1 MAPRTH
7 RLTRSKAIVIPDN
20 TQLTIAEDQAQL
32 GAGTQRDVDDIQLQ
46 HQTSSAATIATN
58 ACRKGK
64 RRAIAPSNISAPT
77 RRSAAKAALELPPTK
92 RARNAGPPRGR
103 PMPLELV
110 SGEEAIGRQSSGI
123 GMVNRSE
130 FRRITSFQP
139 RREHPHREHDDP
151 IVPDSEDEHISNA
164 DSYVET
170 EVDSS
175 PEQDTLAQTRPSKLH
190 QAVRTERPSWQGSA
204 STSGMSHSPGPSGSL
219 GLSGSTAPRAS
230 GPLGSANASDSSGSA
245 GTSGASGLSGPF
257 GSPVA
262 VGASGPPG
270 TAGAINL
277 SGSSGPLAL
286 VNSNAAVV
294 DIANVSTPPAPT
306 LPSNDTDLIF
316 IPGTNR
322 LILSAQ
328 RPLIRVIIQDAIEN
342 LRVYLLFK
350 NAFPRPVQSI
360 KFIRDSIVAAAEKYQ
375 PGSSA
380 IVARINANDHYLSL
394 MTRLPRPRI
403 PLIRSDVKERCSTL
417 VTTAFLA
424 LRSSVEIVKSVQKQL
439 MNYNYMFPKA
449 PNANG
454 LVLRAQ
460 PYRNERIIS
469 VIRDLYFSGGTTS
482 FAARFSHCFPTH
494 PGHDGEPR
502 NEVPVAMVA
511 LVATALYASLY
522 EWRGGEHQPAEF
534 SANSYLD
541 VYDGHVNTFNHIKER
556 HLGAYHTMMADLY
569 AQASVTPAGHGT
581 ALGVAG
587 VPIAELDIEELE
599 ED

>member
-1 MAPRTH
+1 MAPRTR

-32 GAGTQRDVDDIQLQ
+32 GAGTQRDVDNIQLQ

-64 RRAIAPSNISAPT
+64 RRAIALSNISAPT

-103 PMPLELV
+103 PMPLEL
-110 SGEEAIGRQSSGI
+110 SSGI
-123 GMVNRSE
+123 SMVNRSE

-139 RREHPHREHDDP
+139 RREHDDP

-175 PEQDTLAQTRPSKLH
+175 PEQDTLAQTRPSRLH

-270 TAGAINL
+270 TAGAINP
-277 SGSSGPLAL
+277 SGSSCPLAP

-294 DIANVSTPPAPT
+294 DVANVSTPPAPT

-328 RPLIRVIIQDAIEN
+328 RPLIRVIIQDTIEN

-394 MTRLPRPRI
+394 MTRL
-403 PLIRSDVKERCSTL
+403 
-417 VTTAFLA
+417 
-424 LRSSVEIVKSVQKQL
+424 
-439 MNYNYMFPKA
+439 A
-449 PNANG
+449 PNLTFCQANG
-454 LVLRAQ
+454 LVLHAR

-502 NEVPVAMVA
+502 NEVPVTMVA

-581 ALGVAG
+581 VLGVAG

>member
-1 MAPRTH
+1 MPVGKKT
-7 RLTRSKAIVIPDN
+7 
-20 TQLTIAEDQAQL
+20 
-32 GAGTQRDVDDIQLQ
+32 
-46 HQTSSAATIATN
+46 
-58 ACRKGK
+58 GK

-77 RRSAAKAALELPPTK
+77 RRSAAKAALKLPPTK

-103 PMPLELV
+103 PMPLEL
-110 SGEEAIGRQSSGI
+110 SSGI

-139 RREHPHREHDDP
+139 RREHPRREHDDP
-151 IVPDSEDEHISNA
+151 IVPDSEDECISNA

-175 PEQDTLAQTRPSKLH
+175 PEQDTLAQTRPSRLH

-204 STSGMSHSPGPSGSL
+204 STSGMSHSPGP
-219 GLSGSTAPRAS
+219 
-230 GPLGSANASDSSGSA
+230 SGSA

-270 TAGAINL
+270 TAGAINP
-277 SGSSGPLAL
+277 SGSSGPLAP
-286 VNSNAAVV
+286 VNLNAAVV
-294 DIANVSTPPAPT
+294 DVANVSTPPAPT

-375 PGSSA
+375 PGLSA

-403 PLIRSDVKERCSTL
+403 PLIRSDVKERCSAL

-439 MNYNYMFPKA
+439 MNYNYTFPKA
-449 PNANG
+449 PNLTFCQENG

-469 VIRDLYFSGGTTS
+469 VICDLYFSGGTTS

-569 AQASVTPAGHGT
+569 AQASVTPARHGT